1 MNVKMKTLAVAVALA
16 ATSGAANAL
25 DMPNSLPLGGELFL
39 SVWDPTVGN
48 EASFNIGLNLNALT
62 FDGSASYT
70 FSDIFSNPTFLA
82 NFDSANID
90 SMSNW
95 QWNVVGAATLS
106 NDYGTDSET
115 FLFTSQTNDEA
126 INITAAQQGANSVLM
141 YQQTL
146 QTFYGTSDVYGTNGD
161 PALASYAG
169 HGLFGSSVNGQPI
182 ATAGF
187 VGDELYFYSA
197 YNQTMQIAFDSG
209 FEEFPL
215 PSDPAVMALF
225 EGVWSLDANGT
236 LTYSALGA
244 PVPVPAAVWL
254 LGSALIGLVGVAR
267 RRETQAEALTA

>member
-25 DMPNSLPLGGELFL
+25 DMPNSMPLGGELFL

-82 NFDSANID
+82 NFDSANIA

-95 QWNVVGAATLS
+95 QWNVVGGATLHPELL
-106 NDYGTDSET
+106 TDSET
-115 FLFTSQTNDEA
+115 FLFTSKTDDVN
-126 INITAAQQGANSVLM
+126 INITAAQSGANNIQA

-146 QTFYGTSDVYGTNGD
+146 QTFYGVSDVYGTNGD

-169 HGLFGSSVNGQPI
+169 HALFGSAVNGLPI
-182 ATAGF
+182 ATAGSI
-187 VGDELYFYSA
+187 GDELYFYSA
-197 YNQTMQIAFDSG
+197 FNPTMEIF
-209 FEEFPL
+209 FETFEFP
-215 PSDPAVMALF
+215 SAADPAVMALF
-225 EGVWSLDANGT
+225 EGVWSLSSNGT